1 MGISDLLEIIP
12 VILHIFRFHGFVLR
26 GFASYFV
33 RVLGMVF
40 GWSCV
45 PGALLRHSYA
55 PVQCISKMTDEST
68 VNTHLVRHG
77 APLATFPRYGAC
89 GVHLW
94 TFYFGLWCVC
104 HNYNRLH
111 IFLLASR
118 GKPTGHCPRVEHLAM
133 RLASIRL
140 AIIFPSTFR
149 THVRTVLWRT
159 VDHTLLSV
167 GSV

>member
-1 MGISDLLEIIP
+1 M
-12 VILHIFRFHGFVLR
+12 HIFRFHGFVLR

-77 APLATFPRYGAC
+77 APLATLPRYGAC

-94 TFYFGLWCVC
+94 TFLILGYGAFVTITIDLPLYHPVLLVLMSGPFCGGKWIINCCQLVQCEGDVDRTKSYFDSSVV
-104 HNYNRLH
+104 
-111 IFLLASR
+111 FLLLS
-118 GKPTGHCPRVEHLAM
+118 GHLCCGVSFLPCPVH
-133 RLASIRL
+133 RL
-140 AIIFPSTFR
+140 T
-149 THVRTVLWRT
+149 
-159 VDHTLLSV
+159 
-167 GSV
+167 